1 MSITPTMKAERIAE
15 DIRRVKAYDQ
25 WPWKTHLPVKSQPW
39 VTKEFG
45 GGRTG
50 IIFLE
55 ANTTVMSHDLGTVLE
70 KFESIEAMCNKWS
83 VD

>member
-1 MSITPTMKAERIAE
+1 MTITPSMKAERIAE

-39 VTKEFG
+39 VSKEYG
-45 GGRTG
+45 GGRFG
-50 IIFLE
+50 IITLE
-55 ANTTVMSHDLGTVLE
+55 ANTTVLDFHSGTVLE
-70 KFESIEAMCNKWS
+70 KFVSIEAMCNKWS